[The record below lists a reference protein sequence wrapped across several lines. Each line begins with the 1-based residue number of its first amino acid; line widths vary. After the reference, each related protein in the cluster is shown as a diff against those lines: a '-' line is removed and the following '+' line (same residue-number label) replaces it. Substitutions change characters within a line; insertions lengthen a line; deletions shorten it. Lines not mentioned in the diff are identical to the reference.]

1 MLNVRYES
9 PNLDLLRATAVLLVL
24 AFHLL
29 LFFEGGSQ
37 VPYYLK
43 GIGHWGVLLFFVHT
57 CLVLMFSLERQQSSY
72 SSKSVFWPFMIRRCF
87 RIYPLS
93 VVIVLTVYFF
103 HLPVSE
109 VARAG
114 RCVPAQ
120 LHPAGLLSNLTLTQ
134 NFSHQESI
142 VAPLW
147 SLPYEMQMYLFLPIL
162 YLIARYFRSV
172 VPVFGMWFL
181 AGLAAT
187 IAARSIHLQRMG
199 IYDFLVYVPCFIPGI
214 VAYKLSKNRSLR
226 LPFALWPL
234 AIGLITFL
242 YLSDAWNDYMSWT
255 ACLLIG
261 ILIPQ
266 FCDMSSPTFHAICH
280 TIAKYSYGVYL
291 THFILIW
298 WGFQDLRGV
307 GRPLQWFLFLS
318 ATIAIPVLLYHVV
331 EEPMI
336 RLGNRVAKRLFTEK
350 IGAPASAM

>member
-1 MLNVRYES
+1 MLSARYES

-24 AFHLL
+24 VFHLL
-29 LFFEGGSQ
+29 LFFMDGPRI
-37 VPYYLK
+37 PYYLK
-43 GIGHWGVLLFFVHT
+43 GIGRWGVLLFFVHT
-57 CLVLMFSLERQQSSY
+57 CFVLMLSLERQQNSY

-87 RIYPLS
+87 RVYPLS
-93 VVIVLTVYFF
+93 MVIVLTVYLF
-103 HLPVSE
+103 HLPVGN
-109 VARAG
+109 VYAG
-114 RCVPAQ
+114 RCIPVQ
-120 LHPAGLLSNLTLTQ
+120 LHPAGLISNLTLTQ

-147 SLPYEMQMYLFLPIL
+147 SLPYEMQMYLFLPLL
-162 YLIARYFRSV
+162 YLITRYFRSV
-172 VPVFGMWFL
+172 VPVFGMWFF
-181 AGLAAT
+181 AALAAT
-187 IAARSIHLQRMG
+187 VAARSIHLQRTG
-199 IYDFLVYVPCFIPGI
+199 VYDFLIYVPCFLSGI
-214 VAYKLSKNRSLR
+214 IGYKLSKNRSLR

-266 FCDMSSPTFHAICH
+266 FCDMTNPAFHATCH

-298 WGFQDLRGV
+298 WGFQDMRGV

-318 ATIAIPVLLYHVV
+318 ATIAIPVFLYHVV

-336 RLGNRVAKRLFTEK
+336 RLGSHVARHLFAEK
-350 IGAPASAM
+350 TVAPAPAL